1 MANPLL
7 LLVAL
12 VAIAAAIF
20 FYLTGRSAR
29 TSLTARDVLEGQ
41 LRAEL
46 EAARKAAAD
55 VRNEAKERRDEAAQL
70 RADLERAKKRAFE
83 QLEAAK
89 RAGGAQALR
98 EELDK
103 ATSRRAEARAEAE
116 HQRERVR
123 ALEQEVER
131 ANQAAEKAREQA
143 AQLKARAEAPA
154 PAPAATPA
162 PAVAAPAPGADP
174 ARLQAEKERADKAE
188 TRLAELRKR
197 VAELEQSLKGARGRL
212 ETEKRVYMVQKGE
225 LELAADRYAELRR
238 RHEALR
244 KDHDELVEAVRQAA
258 REERRLTQQEAARA
272 TTPSKPAEPEGEA
285 EGETDAAGGGPRA

>member
-1 MANPLL
+1 MANPLVF
-7 LLVAL
+7 LVAL
-12 VAIAAAIF
+12 AAIAAAVV
-20 FYLTGRSAR
+20 FYLGARSAR
-29 TSLTARDVLEGQ
+29 MRLAGRDAVEGQ

-46 EAARKAAAD
+46 EAARKAGAD
-55 VRNEAKERRDEAAQL
+55 ARNEAKERREEASQA
-70 RADLERAKKRAFE
+70 RAELDRAKKRAFD

-103 ATSRRAEARAEAE
+103 VTGRLSEARAEVE
-116 HQRERVR
+116 HQRERHR
-123 ALEQEVER
+123 ALEQELER
-131 ANQAAEKAREQA
+131 ANQVAEKAREQA

-154 PAPAATPA
+154 PPVPAAPVAPAPAAA
-162 PAVAAPAPGADP
+162 PAAEPG
-174 ARLQAEKERADKAE
+174 RLQAEKERADKAE
-188 TRLAELRKR
+188 SRVAELRKR
-197 VAELEQSLKGARGRL
+197 VAELDHDLKGARGRL

-272 TTPSKPAEPEGEA
+272 NAQSKPAEPEGEA
-285 EGETDAAGGGPRA
+285 EAGGEPRA

>member
-1 MANPLL
+1 MANPILIF
-7 LLVAL
+7 VAL
-12 VAIAAAIF
+12 AALLAAVG
-20 FYLTGRSAR
+20 FYLSGRSAKAALSR
-29 TSLTARDVLEGQ
+29 REVLEGQ

-55 VRNEAKERRDEAAQL
+55 VRTEVKERRDEVVQL
-70 RADLERAKKRAFE
+70 RADLDRAKKRAFE

-103 ATSRRAEARAEAE
+103 MNHRLSEAKAEAE
-116 HQRERVR
+116 HQRERAR
-123 ALEQEVER
+123 ALEGEAAAARE
-131 ANQAAEKAREQA
+131 AAERSRGEV
-143 AQLKARAEAPA
+143 AQLRAKAEAPPPP
-154 PAPAATPA
+154 PAP
-162 PAVAAPAPGADP
+162 VAAPPPP
-174 ARLQAEKERADKAE
+174 AEGPKLLAEKDRADKAE
-188 TRLAELRKR
+188 ARLAELRKR
-197 VAELEQSLKGARGRL
+197 ATELEHDLKGARGRL

-258 REERRLTQQEAARA
+258 REERRLTQKEGRPALTPPREEGTDEA
-272 TTPSKPAEPEGEA
+272 S
-285 EGETDAAGGGPRA
+285 GGRGA